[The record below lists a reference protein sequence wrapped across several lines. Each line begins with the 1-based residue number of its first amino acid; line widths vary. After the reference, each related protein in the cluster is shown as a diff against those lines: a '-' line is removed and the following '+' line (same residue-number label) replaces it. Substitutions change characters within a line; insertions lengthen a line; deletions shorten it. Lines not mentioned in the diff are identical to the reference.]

1 MKKILLVLGMV
12 VSLFANAQEVAK
24 DSIKKKPDMD
34 FYIGVSF
41 NANQSLNLNQKLRA
55 GNLPEMRDVAPELT
69 FGLNILGEKYSG
81 DIEFG
86 TSFLENK
93 KGNNTL
99 KYLGFNTRARFH
111 YNLIHNPKVT
121 FAGGLSLA
129 YQTNRYDIYNNNNST
144 DLNVL
149 DPALNSGH
157 VNLDNSMLYAGPNV
171 MLYLFKKSSFKIRIN
186 AGYELALTR
195 GKYRSE
201 YGSITNNIQENGN
214 NRFVFGIAFL

>member
-1 MKKILLVLGMV
+1 MKKIVLVLGMV
-12 VSLFANAQEVAK
+12 FPMLMIAQDVAK
-24 DSIKKKPDMD
+24 DSIKKKPDLD

-93 KGNNTL
+93 KSDNTL
-99 KYLGFNTRARFH
+99 KYLGFNSRARFH
-111 YNLIHNPKVT
+111 YNLINQPKVT
-121 FAGGLSLA
+121 FAGGMSLA
-129 YQTNRYDIYNNNNST
+129 YQTNRYDIYSNNNST

-149 DPALNSGH
+149 NPELNSGH
-157 VNLDNSMLYAGPNV
+157 VNLDNRMLCAGPSV
-171 MLYLFKKSSFKIRIN
+171 MLYLFKKSSFKFRIN
-186 AGYELALTR
+186 VGYELALTR

-201 YGSITNNIQENGN
+201 YGSITNNIQEQGN